1 MAGKSIVLFV
11 RSMPNF
17 GLDGEP
23 SPTNLA
29 LASPA
34 VEKEAMHI
42 ANTPLARHP
51 TGAREED
58 GQEGRQPWSD
68 VVAHRYTST
77 FSPVSDTPPSRFRV
91 VGIHT
96 PRGGYGKGLFS
107 ALSPKEK
114 GEAES
119 IASTPKRVKRHLS
132 PPPITRPG
140 GQYESEDEKVLKG
153 PNVIQLLRTIVGLKK
168 DNQKLTD

>member
-1 MAGKSIVLFV
+1 MST
-11 RSMPNF
+11 F
-17 GLDGEP
+17 GLDVEL
-23 SPTNLA
+23 SPGNLA

-68 VVAHRYTST
+68 VVAHRYTSS

-119 IASTPKRVKRHLS
+119 IASTPQEGEEAPLASSHHS
-132 PPPITRPG
+132 PRRAVREPPYRNLVP
-140 GQYESEDEKVLKG
+140 E
-153 PNVIQLLRTIVGLKK
+153 IQLGWLAKRSGYVFLSSSSRS
-168 DNQKLTD
+168 QVASASLW

>member
-1 MAGKSIVLFV
+1 MAGKSIVLFI
-11 RSMPNF
+11 RSVPNF

-23 SPTNLA
+23 SLANLA
-29 LASPA
+29 LAIPA

-119 IASTPKRVKRHLS
+119 IASTPQEGEEAPLASSHHSPRRAVRERGREGPKGSQRHS
-132 PPPITRPG
+132 ASQDHSRFK
-140 GQYESEDEKVLKG
+140 E
-153 PNVIQLLRTIVGLKK
+153 R
-168 DNQKLTD
+168 